1 MKKITAIL
9 ITVLT
14 AATTITFAQPH
25 HGKPHHGKEHSMEK
39 MKAHKIAYITTELD
53 LSTKDAE
60 KFWPIYNEMEDK
72 RMEIM
77 EERKNAM
84 KAMKA
89 KKEEGTL
96 KDADIEKSIQLNFEM
111 EQKELDLKKSYHKQ
125 FKEVLTMEQVG
136 QLYMAERKFHK
147 ELMKR
152 LSHEEH
158 KGEKK
163 H

>member
-96 KDADIEKSIQLNFEM
+96 KDADIEKNIQLNFEM